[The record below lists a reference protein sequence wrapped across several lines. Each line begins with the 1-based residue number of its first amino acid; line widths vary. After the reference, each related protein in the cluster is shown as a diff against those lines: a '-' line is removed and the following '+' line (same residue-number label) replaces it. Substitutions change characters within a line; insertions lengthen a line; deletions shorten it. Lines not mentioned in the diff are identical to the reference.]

1 VPTSLSRTQLVLS
14 EARPETLLPVEL
26 SIGAR
31 PARATLSRTQLSLAD
46 ARPAG
51 AAAARR
57 MHDAGDA
64 GEGAKRWMDGAS
76 EGDVGVGSEAGEAAV
91 GETGNSGGA
100 AAAAMAGEAAGERAE
115 EKRKS
120 IGNATRWE
128 PEIGARIRR
137 NPKSIRRNVEDASLQ
152 KFPREA
158 GKKTDCVCSSGR
170 EVYTYEISYYL
181 WLYVSRTVAATYRR
195 IASDAQLRDR
205 NRRSGKP
212 TTIGASLP

>member
-91 GETGNSGGA
+91 GEMGNSGGA

-128 PEIGARIRR
+128 PEILWSSNPPEPEIDSPKRR
-137 NPKSIRRNVEDASLQ
+137 
-152 KFPREA
+152 
-158 GKKTDCVCSSGR
+158 GR
-170 EVYTYEISYYL
+170 EPAEVSAGSWKEDRLRLLFGTGGVHVRDLVLFMVVCIPYRSG
-181 WLYVSRTVAATYRR
+181 YVSAYR
-195 IASDAQLRDR
+195 L
-205 NRRSGKP
+205 
-212 TTIGASLP
+212 